1 MQSEAGSRAGV
12 QGGTACW
19 LSMQVMPEA
28 AVKPGLISDI
38 SCHQKKKHIFGLN
51 VCDCSVQGCGNAAP
65 FTCFILF
72 LTTLNMLSCCLWM
85 DGKNHGP
92 TM

>member
-38 SCHQKKKHIFGLN
+38 SCHQKKNTFLALMFAIVLCRAVETLLHLHVLF
-51 VCDCSVQGCGNAAP
+51 
-65 FTCFILF
+65 CFSPL
-72 LTTLNMLSCCLWM
+72 
-85 DGKNHGP
+85 
-92 TM
+92 